1 MVIIKSFTATVIGGL
16 LVLSFEPF
24 DLWYLSPFFLA
35 GLWRLLV
42 LESPKNTFVISFFF
56 GLSLWVLGAGWVENS
71 IVNYGGAS
79 KLAAYTFVFL
89 IASFLSLFQATSFFF
104 MSLFRLNDHHRLIL
118 AFPVFYVFGE
128 YLREFLFTGLPWLY
142 VGYSSLNN
150 FFLNGYIPVI
160 GVFGMS
166 FLICL
171 FASLLG
177 SMIFFQKLRKSHLF
191 LSLVFMSMFALNA
204 TWLST
209 KSWTEKT
216 SSFQAIIVQPNID
229 VLEKWSRD
237 GQVKSRNY
245 FSKVFFDE
253 LIGNENSQEKI
264 IFFWPEVSLPG
275 LFSRFEIF
283 LKGLSGTLKLA
294 NAGAVVGMLDEK
306 KDEGYVNS
314 LKGIGI
320 LQGNYEKKRLVPFG
334 EYLPMGDLSG
344 YLFNL
349 FQLDRPNIVKGD
361 NNSFISG
368 DGLKIGSSICYEIAY
383 QDDVAFQAKNSDVI
397 FSASN
402 DNWFGTTIGPH
413 QHLQIARYRA
423 AENQKPLLRSTSTG
437 ISAAINFRGEVIE
450 QIPTFVNFNNKNE
463 SYDGQILKVKINA
476 RSGSTPYNENGK
488 YPFLYLILFIFIAQI
503 LRRFIFDK

>member
-1 MVIIKSFTATVIGGL
+1 MVIIKSFAAAVIGAL

-24 DLWYLSPFFLA
+24 DLWYLSPIFLA

-89 IASFLSLFQATSFFF
+89 IATFLSLFQASSFFV
-104 MSLFRLNDHHRLIL
+104 MSLLRLNDHYRLIL

-142 VGYSSLNN
+142 IGYSSLNN

-171 FASLLG
+171 LASLLG
-177 SMIFFQKLRKSHLF
+177 SIIFFQRLRKSHLILGLIF
-191 LSLVFMSMFALNA
+191 ISLFTLNA

-209 KSWTEKT
+209 KSWTAKT
-216 SSFQAIIVQPNID
+216 SSFQAVIVQPNID

-253 LIGNENSQEKI
+253 LIDKDNSKEKI

-275 LFSRFEIF
+275 LFSRFEVF
-283 LKGLSGTLKLA
+283 LKGLSSTLKLA

-320 LQGNYEKKRLVPFG
+320 LQGHYEKKLLVPFG
-334 EYLPMGDLSG
+334 EYLPMGELSG

-349 FQLDRPNIVKGD
+349 FQLDRPNIVKGA

-368 DGLKIGSSICYEIAY
+368 DDLIIGSSI
-383 QDDVAFQAKNSDVI
+383 
-397 FSASN
+397 
-402 DNWFGTTIGPH
+402 
-413 QHLQIARYRA
+413 
-423 AENQKPLLRSTSTG
+423 
-437 ISAAINFRGEVIE
+437 
-450 QIPTFVNFNNKNE
+450 
-463 SYDGQILKVKINA
+463 
-476 RSGSTPYNENGK
+476 
-488 YPFLYLILFIFIAQI
+488 
-503 LRRFIFDK
+503 

>member
-1 MVIIKSFTATVIGGL
+1 MVIIKSFVAALIGAL

-24 DLWYLSPFFLA
+24 DLWYLSPIFLA

-56 GLSLWVLGAGWVENS
+56 GLSLWVIGAGWVENS

-89 IASFLSLFQATSFFF
+89 IAAFLSLFQASSFFF
-104 MSLFRLNDHHRLIL
+104 MSLFRLNDDYRLIL
-118 AFPVFYVFGE
+118 SFPVFYVFGE

-142 VGYSSLNN
+142 IGYSSLNN
-150 FFLNGYIPVI
+150 FLLNGYIPVI

-177 SMIFFQKLRKSHLF
+177 SMIFFQRLRKSHLI
-191 LSLVFMSMFALNA
+191 LSLMFISLFTING

-253 LIGNENSQEKI
+253 LIDRENSKEKI

-275 LFSRFEIF
+275 LFSRYELF
-283 LKGLSGTLKLA
+283 LKGLSGTLKIA

-320 LQGNYEKKRLVPFG
+320 LNGNYEKKRLVPFG
-334 EYLPMGDLSG
+334 EYLPLGEVSG

-349 FQLDRPNIVKGD
+349 FQLDRPNIIKGA

-368 DGLKIGSSICYEIAY
+368 DNFKIGSSICYEISY
-383 QDDVAFQAKNSDVI
+383 QDDVAFQARNSDVI

-437 ISAAINFRGEVIE
+437 ISAVINFRGQVIE

-463 SYDGQILKVKINA
+463 AYDGQILKAKVNS
-476 RSGSTPYNENGK
+476 RRGLTPYNKNGK

-503 LRRFIFDK
+503 IRRFIFDR

>member
-1 MVIIKSFTATVIGGL
+1 MVIIKSFAAAVIGAL

-24 DLWYLSPFFLA
+24 DLWYLSPIFLA

-89 IASFLSLFQATSFFF
+89 IATFLSLFQASSFFV
-104 MSLFRLNDHHRLIL
+104 MSLLRLNDHYRLIL

-142 VGYSSLNN
+142 IGYSSLNN

-171 FASLLG
+171 LASLMG
-177 SMIFFQKLRKSHLF
+177 SIIFFKRLRKSHLILGLIF
-191 LSLVFMSMFALNA
+191 ISLFTLNA

-209 KSWTEKT
+209 KSWTAKT
-216 SSFQAIIVQPNID
+216 SSFQAVIVQPNID

-253 LIGNENSQEKI
+253 LIDK
-264 IFFWPEVSLPG
+264 
-275 LFSRFEIF
+275 
-283 LKGLSGTLKLA
+283 
-294 NAGAVVGMLDEK
+294 
-306 KDEGYVNS
+306 
-314 LKGIGI
+314 
-320 LQGNYEKKRLVPFG
+320 
-334 EYLPMGDLSG
+334 
-344 YLFNL
+344 
-349 FQLDRPNIVKGD
+349 
-361 NNSFISG
+361 NNS
-368 DGLKIGSSICYEIAY
+368 KE
-383 QDDVAFQAKNSDVI
+383 K
-397 FSASN
+397 
-402 DNWFGTTIGPH
+402 
-413 QHLQIARYRA
+413 
-423 AENQKPLLRSTSTG
+423 
-437 ISAAINFRGEVIE
+437 
-450 QIPTFVNFNNKNE
+450 
-463 SYDGQILKVKINA
+463 
-476 RSGSTPYNENGK
+476 
-488 YPFLYLILFIFIAQI
+488 
-503 LRRFIFDK
+503 